1 MNGIETMKSPKI
13 NIKNFYSSRYGLHVL
28 IILMSLSLAGI
39 GLVQWLWI
47 QSAVQVREEKYEEQV
62 RTSLE
67 TIIEQLER
75 KQQVVFISKQLDRT
89 TIIDG
94 GEKDSTSENLFE
106 YFSQVRDSVLLEE
119 MEKVEA
125 DIKIKRISPSKEQ
138 ESSKPKIKNK
148 IIDSAIDSFLA
159 DSNKRITHI
168 KIENNKDFFSNMIVE
183 YETRNNPVAKRINLH
198 SLDDIV
204 QRVLENK
211 NLGDVY
217 EYALWNSKSDS
228 LLVRSDGFE
237 AGYIEKSFRTN
248 LFPEDF
254 VAKDDY
260 LLLYLPDKNRIV
272 LSSLAFMLSGSI
284 LFTLIIIVI
293 FFITVKFAF
302 KQKKIS
308 RIKSDFIN
316 NMTHEFKT
324 PIATIS
330 LATDAIKNPKVIADS
345 NKVEHFLR
353 LIKEENQRMNK
364 QVERILQ
371 MSLLEKDNLEFHLKI
386 ATIND
391 LTAKA
396 ILNFELKVKEKKG
409 TIHFTSDSAN
419 PGVEV
424 DEVHFLNLLH
434 NLLDNALKYS
444 PEQPEIRVQISSAG
458 EEVHIYVKDRGIGI
472 RKENQEKVFDKFF
485 RETTGDIHDVK
496 GFGLGLSYVK
506 AVVEAFDGR
515 VQVSSMPGKGST
527 FEIILPKKSIE
538 NG

>member
-1 MNGIETMKSPKI
+1 MKSSKN
-13 NIKNFYSSRYGLHVL
+13 NIKNFYSSRYGLHLLVL
-28 IILMSLSLAGI
+28 LMSFSLAGI

-62 RTSLE
+62 STSME

-75 KQQVVFISKQLDRT
+75 KQQVVFISKHLDRT

-94 GEKDSTSENLFE
+94 GEKDSTSENIFE
-106 YFSQVRDSVLLEE
+106 YFSQLRDSVLLEE
-119 MEKVEA
+119 TEKVEA
-125 DIKIKRISPSKEQ
+125 DIKIKRISPSKEE
-138 ESSKPKIKNK
+138 ESPKSKIRNK
-148 IIDSAIDSFLA
+148 IIDSTIDSFLA

-183 YETRNNPVAKRINLH
+183 YETRNNPAEERINLH

-211 NLGDVY
+211 NLGRDY

-228 LLVRSDGFE
+228 LLFQSDGFKP
-237 AGYIEKSFRTN
+237 GYIEKSFRTN

-272 LSSLAFMLSGSI
+272 LSSMALMLSGSI
-284 LFTLIIIVI
+284 LFTLVIVVL

-330 LATDAIKNPKVIADS
+330 LASDAIKNPKVIADS
-345 NKVEHFLR
+345 DRVEHFLSV
-353 LIKEENQRMNK
+353 IKEENQRMNK

-371 MSLLEKDNLEFHLKI
+371 MSLLEKENLEFHLEN
-386 ATIND
+386 ASVND

-396 ILNFELKVKEKKG
+396 IQNFELKVKEKKG
-409 TIHFTSDSAN
+409 ALYFTADGSN
-419 PGVEV
+419 PCIKV
-424 DEVHFLNLLH
+424 DEVHYLNLLH

-444 PEQPEIRVQISSAG
+444 QQNPEIRVGISSTKQ
-458 EEVHIYVKDRGIGI
+458 EVHIRVKDRGIGI
-472 RKENQEKVFDKFF
+472 RKENQQKIFDKFY
-485 RETTGDIHDVK
+485 RETTGDVHDVK

-506 AVVEAFDGR
+506 AVIEAFNGEIHLA
-515 VQVSSMPGKGST
+515 SAPGKGST
-527 FEIILPKKSIE
+527 FEIILPKISDHGQKD
-538 NG
+538 